1 MHYRRFYSAG
11 GCYFFTVVAAGR
23 RPIFS
28 APEAVAALRCA
39 FTRVRMK
46 HPFDIDAAVVLPDH
60 LHCIW
65 TLPAGDADF
74 STRWRLSKSQFS
86 RHSEIRRPVWQP
98 RFWEHHIRS
107 EQDLARHI
115 DYIHYNPVKHGYAA
129 RPADWP
135 CSSFARFV
143 GQGAYS
149 DDWGASKA
157 PKLSSNIG
165 HE

>member
-39 FTRVRMK
+39 FARVRTK
-46 HPFDIDAAVVLPDH
+46 HPFDIDAAVILPDH

-74 STRWRLSKSQFS
+74 STRWRLIKSQFS
-86 RHSEIRRPVWQP
+86 RHSGIERPVWQP
-98 RFWEHHIRS
+98 RFWEHCIRS

-115 DYIHYNPVKHGYAA
+115 DYIHYNPVKHGYVAK
-129 RPADWP
+129 PAEWP
-135 CSSFARFV
+135 YSSFARFV
-143 GQGAYS
+143 SQGAYS
-149 DDWGASKA
+149 DDWGASAA
-157 PKLSSNIG
+157 PEFSPDIG